1 MTFHVIVPSDGY
13 RVRFFTTKRLFSC
26 SGKDLRFE
34 HFSVFVKPYFREV
47 YIRIECIPS
56 THDQEKM

>member
-1 MTFHVIVPSDGY
+1 MSLDQAIVFACDFSQPSN
-13 RVRFFTTKRLFSC
+13 FSVALA
-26 SGKDLRFE
+26 DVDPRFE